1 MSENQS
7 DDSQKTEDPTQK
19 RIEEAR
25 EKGQVAKSQEI
36 NHWFTFLGMTLL
48 ILVFAPSLMRGVVDS
63 LYRFMERP
71 HAIRLDG
78 HQLRE
83 VLMETL
89 MQLGLV
95 LLVPMSVLV
104 LTALIAGLI
113 QNGLIV
119 STESITPKL
128 EKLSLVKGMK
138 RLFSSRSLVEFLK
151 GLAKISIVAGVLVV
165 LMWPKLGIVPN
176 IPGMETTQF
185 MAMLQSL
192 AARIL
197 IAVLAVMTLIAALDF
212 LYQKHQ
218 HLKQLRMS
226 KQDVKEEFKQTE
238 GDPMVKS
245 RLRQIRMERARK
257 RMMAAV
263 PEADVVITNPT
274 HFAVALKYDGETMDA
289 PRLVAKGADMVA
301 RRIRDLAEEHD
312 VPIVEN
318 PPLTRA
324 LYETVDLD
332 REIPPEHY
340 KAVAEVIGYVMR
352 LKGRLPGAAGR
363 PGQA

>member
-1 MSENQS
+1 MSESQS
-7 DDSQKTEDPTQK
+7 DESQKTEDPTQK
-19 RIEEAR
+19 RIDEAR

-36 NHWFTFLGMTLL
+36 NHWFAFLGMTLL
-48 ILVFAPSLMRGVVDS
+48 ILVFAPSMMGGIVDT
-63 LYRFMERP
+63 LYRFMEQP

-78 HQLRE
+78 PQLRD
-83 VLMETL
+83 VLSETL
-89 MQLGLV
+89 LQLGLV
-95 LLVPMSVLV
+95 LLIPLSLMVLS
-104 LTALIAGLI
+104 ALVSGLI
-113 QNGLIV
+113 QNGLVI

-128 EKLSLVKGMK
+128 EKLSLIKGMK

-151 GLAKISIVAGVLVV
+151 GVAKIAIVSGVLVV

-176 IPGMETTQF
+176 IPEMETTQF
-185 MAMLQSL
+185 MAMLRSL
-192 AARIL
+192 AAQIL
-197 IAVLAVMTLIAALDF
+197 IAVLSVMTLIAALDF
-212 LYQKHQ
+212 LYQKQQ

-226 KQDVKEEFKQTE
+226 KQEVKEEFKQTE
-238 GDPMVKS
+238 GDPMIKS

-274 HFAVALKYDGETMDA
+274 HYAVALKYDGETMEA
-289 PRLVAKGADMVA
+289 PKLVAKGADLVA
-301 RRIRDLAEEHD
+301 RKIRELAKEHD

-324 LYETVDLD
+324 LYESVEID

-352 LKGRLPGAAGR
+352 LKGRLPGG
-363 PGQA
+363 PGHPRQA